1 MLHVA
6 WREFST
12 TVFTKAFILGVF
24 LPPVLI
30 VGVLA
35 IMPLLMNQKSPRI
48 SGHIAL
54 LDETGRVAPLL
65 EGAFDDERVG
75 ERLKEQTQ
83 KAIEQM
89 PGGEAAKKMMEQS
102 GPMAAAAMTQ
112 SRPRLSV
119 RTLPEGADIEKEK
132 EPLLDAQTKSKE
144 PNPDT
149 RLALAVIPRAAVSP
163 GEGENYDRYELFVA
177 PKLDIEVQQDI
188 HGQLRR
194 AIVDARLAASGLDPA
209 VVRRMTD
216 VPRVQAKSVTR
227 TGERKF
233 NEAAQI
239 LIPGA
244 FMFLLWIASF
254 TCGQYLLTTTIEEK
268 SSRVMEV
275 LLSAVSP
282 MQLLT
287 GKIVGQMMV
296 GLVVLVV
303 YCGLGVGTL
312 FALAMGDIIPLANV
326 VYLLVYFLIAFFFIG
341 SMMAAVGSA
350 VSDMRE
356 AQSLLAPIMI
366 VLIIPM
372 MLWFPILRN
381 PNSIFAQVC
390 SFLPPI
396 SPFVM
401 ILRLSGSEPVPTWQ
415 IPASIALGVVG
426 VIASLWLAAKIFR
439 VGVLMYGKP
448 PDFKTLIRWIRMA

>member
-1 MLHVA
+1 MHVA

-35 IMPLLMNQKSPRI
+35 LMPLLMNQKAPRVT
-48 SGHIAL
+48 GHIAL
-54 LDETGRVAPLL
+54 IDESGDVAPLVQ
-65 EGAFDDERVG
+65 GAFSDEEVS
-75 ERLKEQTQ
+75 ERLKEQAT
-83 KAIEQM
+83 KAMEQL
-89 PGGEAAKKMMEQS
+89 PGGEAAKKKMEQS
-102 GPMAAAAMTQ
+102 GPMAVAAITEML
-112 SRPRLSV
+112 PRLSV
-119 RTLPEGADIEKEK
+119 RILPAGADVEKEK
-132 EPLLDAQTKSKE
+132 EPLLDAETKSKD
-144 PNPDT
+144 PTADT
-149 RLALAVIPRAAVSP
+149 RLALAVIPAGAVRP
-163 GEGENYDRYELFVA
+163 GENGAFTQYELFVA

-188 HGQLRR
+188 QGQLRR
-194 AIVDARLAASGLDPA
+194 AIVDARLGASGLDPA
-209 VVRRMTD
+209 AVRRMTD
-216 VPRVQAKSVTR
+216 VPRVQAKAVTR

-254 TCGQYLLTTTIEEK
+254 TCGQQLLTTTIEEK
-268 SSRVMEV
+268 SSRVMGV

-287 GKIVGQMMV
+287 GKIIGQMMV
-296 GLVVLVV
+296 GLVVLTV
-303 YCGLGVGTL
+303 YCGLGIGTL
-312 FALAMGDIIPLANV
+312 FALAMGDIIPLSNV
-326 VYLLVYFLIAFFFIG
+326 IYLLIYFLIAFFFIG

-350 VSDMRE
+350 VSEMRE
-356 AQSLLAPIMI
+356 AQSLMAPIMI

-381 PNSIFAQVC
+381 PNSVFAQVC
-390 SFLPPI
+390 SFVPPI

-415 IPASIALGVVG
+415 IPASIAVGVVG
-426 VIASLWLAAKIFR
+426 VIISLWLAAKIFR